1 MGWSFD
7 AMVRAIEDFRSK
19 ISDFRLRLNF
29 KVNIGLR

>member
-1 MGWSFD
+1 MGWGSD
-7 AMVRAIEDFRSK
+7 EVVRAIEDFRSK